1 MEQQRSTLAIHSHQF
16 CIAEVEMFEKSPDF
30 EMRKLR
36 NIFLRAS
43 DWTQMADSPLTV
55 EKKAEWATYRQAL
68 RDLPAQPGFPHEIV
82 WQRRPDQV
90 DDIVQP

>member
-36 NIFLRAS
+36 NIFLRSS
-43 DWTQMADSPLTV
+43 DWTQMADSPLTA

-68 RDLPAQPGFPHEIV
+68 RDLPNNSTPTLDDNGNLVGVVLPTQPE
-82 WQRRPDQV
+82 
-90 DDIVQP
+90 

>member
-1 MEQQRSTLAIHSHQF
+1 
-16 CIAEVEMFEKSPDF
+16 MFEKSPDF

-43 DWTQMADSPLTV
+43 DWTQMADSPLTA

-68 RDLPAQPGFPHEIV
+68 RDLPNNSTPTIDENGNLIGVVLPTQP
-82 WQRRPDQV
+82 QS
-90 DDIVQP
+90 